1 MRTLARNWT
10 PLIHAAAFAIGLALA
25 ASVAILWAWNAVAHD
40 LLGAP
45 KAQVTHVLVLLGAAA
60 TLRMLLH
67 RRHG

>member
-1 MRTLARNWT
+1 MRMFARNWT

-25 ASVAILWAWNAVAHD
+25 ASVAILWLWNTVVHD

-45 KAQVTHVLVLLGAAA
+45 KAQVTHVIVFLAAAA
-60 TLRMLLH
+60 TLRMVLH